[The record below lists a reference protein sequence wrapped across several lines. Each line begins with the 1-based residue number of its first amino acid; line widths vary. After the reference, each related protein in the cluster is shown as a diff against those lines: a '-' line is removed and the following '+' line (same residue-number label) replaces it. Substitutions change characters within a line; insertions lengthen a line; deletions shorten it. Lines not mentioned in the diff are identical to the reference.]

1 MQTVCLVGK
10 PNVGKSS
17 IFNRLI
23 KENKSII
30 MDTPGVTRDR
40 IYGRVNHNDKSFYL
54 IDTGGISLGE
64 DDFAKDILV
73 QATLAIDEADLV
85 LFVVDGN
92 DDPDASD
99 KKVAE
104 ILHKSSKKV
113 IVVVNK
119 IDNDKKKENLYNYYE
134 LGFSDLVAVSASHNI
149 GFDGL
154 LNTITSD
161 LPEEVKEEDT
171 SLKFC
176 IIGRPNVG
184 KSSLINE
191 KVDAIVIDD
200 ARLDIL
206 KEENNEEYNLLK
218 KIGSYSI
225 DVKSEKIGKEVDV
238 TNSSFNIY
246 VSGIDTYGSINKV
259 SRSDVNIL
267 ITVNPVTKE
276 ILLTNIPRDYYVKLH
291 KNGEYDKLTH
301 AGIYGIDES
310 INTLEDLFDTKINY
324 YVKVNFTSLVDIVDA
339 LDGITVNSPY
349 SFVSQDGYSYKKG
362 DNILDGKKALSFA
375 RERKSFKEGDRTR
388 GENQQRVLT
397 ALINKAMSPKIITN
411 YTNLLTSLKGK
422 FVTNI
427 SDEDI
432 TKLIKMQL
440 KNNSSWT
447 IKSISVNGTDAMDYV
462 YSYNKTKLYVM
473 KPDYETV
480 NNAKEQI
487 KKVQDKKG

>member
-154 LNTITSD
+154 LNIITSD

-184 KSSLINE
+184 KSSLINAILNE
-191 KVDAIVIDD
+191 ERAIVSDVAGTTRDAIDTKFKYNHEDITVIDTAGMRKKGKIYESIEKYSLIRSLKAIDRSDVCVLVID
-200 ARLDIL
+200 ASTGIIEHDKHIASYALDAGKGIVICVNKWDTINNPDSDIRKWKEDIKNEFQFIPYAHTVFLSAKTKKRLSGLMPEVINAYNNNRKEVKTSLLNNIIMEAVSMHEPPSYKGKRL
-206 KEENNEEYNLLK
+206 KIYFVSQTGCCPPKFTFSVNNKGLVHFSYERYLENQIRNN
-218 KIGSYSI
+218 I
-225 DVKSEKIGKEVDV
+225 DFDGTPIMLQFKNKSEK
-238 TNSSFNIY
+238 
-246 VSGIDTYGSINKV
+246 
-259 SRSDVNIL
+259 
-267 ITVNPVTKE
+267 
-276 ILLTNIPRDYYVKLH
+276 
-291 KNGEYDKLTH
+291 
-301 AGIYGIDES
+301 
-310 INTLEDLFDTKINY
+310 
-324 YVKVNFTSLVDIVDA
+324 
-339 LDGITVNSPY
+339 
-349 SFVSQDGYSYKKG
+349 
-362 DNILDGKKALSFA
+362 
-375 RERKSFKEGDRTR
+375 
-388 GENQQRVLT
+388 
-397 ALINKAMSPKIITN
+397 
-411 YTNLLTSLKGK
+411 
-422 FVTNI
+422 
-427 SDEDI
+427 
-432 TKLIKMQL
+432 
-440 KNNSSWT
+440 
-447 IKSISVNGTDAMDYV
+447 
-462 YSYNKTKLYVM
+462 
-473 KPDYETV
+473 
-480 NNAKEQI
+480 
-487 KKVQDKKG
+487 